1 MANVYKGRLFC
12 SVKGLYA
19 KYMCNLPIK
28 LPLYTG
34 NNPELR
40 LLIGYS
46 FVICAHFF
54 RVRPCYPIEEIK
66 MLQFCIYT

>member
-1 MANVYKGRLFC
+1 MADGYTGRLFC
-12 SVKGLYA
+12 PVKGLWA
-19 KYMCNLPIK
+19 KYICNLPIK

-46 FVICAHFF
+46 FIICALFF
-54 RVRPCYPIEEIK
+54 
-66 MLQFCIYT
+66 